1 MAPKGM
7 ADPRIDGAG
16 RVARVGPWEVS
27 MSGRFRIV
35 LSLAFALL
43 GVVSCLAYAD
53 SVRSEAERV
62 RSDAIAR
69 FGGEV
74 AELVVADRPLEAGDV
89 VTEHDVNVRD
99 WVSDLAPSGALT
111 DLDDVVGRQV
121 SVPVAEGAP
130 LTELNFRDESV
141 LAEVPAGHV
150 AVSVPVTEKLGIS
163 RGVTRGA
170 RLSAYAVSDE
180 GPRLIAGDIEVLSE
194 LGTTTGIVASQQVTI
209 AVLPNDVTAVL
220 SASASGELRLVIPA
234 DDVEV
239 SDGTPRPGPPDEIE
253 PDGTERDQDE
263 GGAE

>member
-1 MAPKGM
+1 
-7 ADPRIDGAG
+7 
-16 RVARVGPWEVS
+16 

-74 AELVVADRPLEAGDV
+74 ASLVVANRALEAGDV
-89 VTEHDVNVRD
+89 VTESDVSVRD

-111 DLDDVVGRQV
+111 SLDDVVGRQV

-180 GPRLIAGDIEVLSE
+180 GPRLIASDIEVLSE
-194 LGTTTGIVASQQVTI
+194 LGSTTGIVASQQVTI

-220 SASASGELRLVIPA
+220 AASASGALRLVIPA

-239 SDGTPRPGPPDEIE
+239 GGDAPQVGPPDEVA
-253 PDGTERDQDE
+253 PDEADEGQDEGNAEAAVEEDQDE
-263 GGAE
+263 GGAA